1 MIKMKGI
8 SPLIA
13 SVILIA
19 VTLAI
24 AGILST
30 WALQFVGRTQT
41 GITTRTEC
49 IGALQFTVP
58 PTYSATTGNL
68 TLSYVNTKATITLDN
83 LTAIITFETGQVSQS
98 LLGSLNQSPLAGS
111 SGYKTISVGAIKPRN
126 LKISSANCEGMFLA
140 DTAIV

>member
-1 MIKMKGI
+1 MKGI

-41 GITTRTEC
+41 GIMTRTEC
-49 IGALQFTVP
+49 ISALQFTIP
-58 PTYSATTGNL
+58 PTYSATTGNV
-68 TLSYVNTKATITLDN
+68 TLSYINTKTTISLDN
-83 LTAIITFETGQVSQS
+83 LTAILTLPNGQVVQYP
-98 LLGSLNQSPLAGS
+98 LGSLTASPAPGS
-111 SGYKTISVGAIKPRN
+111 SGSTSFNIGAVKPAN
-126 LKISSANCEGMFLA
+126 LKITSANCEGMFLA